1 MKGGIKQYNIICTLL
16 CTFYKTMLEAISVTE
31 ARKNF
36 LPLIERVDG
45 ELYRFMMTKHGRPV
59 AVVISYEEYSR
70 MVETLRLIEDRELAR
85 EIKQGSAEAEQGNLI
100 SLTDTGDDIE

>member
-1 MKGGIKQYNIICTLL
+1 
-16 CTFYKTMLEAISVTE
+16 MLEAISITE
-31 ARKNF
+31 ARKNL
-36 LPLIERVDG
+36 LPLIDRVED
-45 ELYRFMMTKHGRPV
+45 ELYRFMLTKHGKPV

-100 SLTDTGDDIE
+100 SLTDTGDNSE

>member
-1 MKGGIKQYNIICTLL
+1 
-16 CTFYKTMLEAISVTE
+16 MLEAISITE

-36 LPLIERVDG
+36 LPLIDRVEE
-45 ELYRFMMTKHGRPV
+45 ELYRFMVTKHGKPV

-70 MVETLRLIEDRELAR
+70 MVETLRLIEDRELTR

-100 SLTDTGDDIE
+100 VLRDTGDTGDNSE